1 MESQSNVTQRQ
12 PAEAEAE
19 LRKKLDEA
27 IKQRNVDYKLVFL
40 VTMSFE
46 TDDAGAKADSK
57 AFAAAMK
64 ELFGLI
70 DENIFEFV
78 FPMDMHADLHWVRTI
93 PDWIQKLKDSC
104 TGRKLLLL
112 HFAGH
117 GALNSLGELE
127 LQGNQSR
134 TPYKQALHWINLS
147 EFLLRPNRTELHG
160 EVDVTFFLDCCYS
173 GAFVAPVQ
181 LSDKTVEVL
190 AATDAGSLTTTR
202 SSHNITATFT
212 QRLIY
217 EMRSMAY
224 DEGKPIVTF
233 PEILKRMQ
241 NRKQDSPKSKPVY
254 RMLFGEVP
262 ILLPVKSLD
271 RPPPASTA
279 VPSDPLALESWRPQE
294 HSLALKVHIN
304 SSINDKSTRVIVQW
318 LHKLRGEFGMELVGV
333 NDTNSTTIVF
343 LTVPYTSLY
352 VLYRLE
358 LRGVCKLEVIHENLY
373 SRNLLSM
380 MMHS

>member
-1 MESQSNVTQRQ
+1 MESQSDITQRQ
-12 PAEAEAE
+12 PTEAEAE

-64 ELFGLI
+64 GLFGLI

-127 LQGNQSR
+127 LQGNQSHV
-134 TPYKQALHWINLS
+134 A
-147 EFLLRPNRTELHG
+147 
-160 EVDVTFFLDCCYS
+160 FFLDCRYS

-181 LSDKTVEVL
+181 LCDKTVEVL

-202 SSHNITATFT
+202 SSQNITATFT

-241 NRKQDSPKSKPVY
+241 HRKQDSSKSPPVY

-333 NDTNSTTIVF
+333 NDTNSATIIF

-373 SRNLLSM
+373 SRNLLSTM
-380 MMHS
+380 IHS

>member
-12 PAEAEAE
+12 PLEAEVE
-19 LRKKLDEA
+19 LRKKLEEA
-27 IKQRNVDYKLVFL
+27 IKQRNVHYKLVFL
-40 VTMSFE
+40 LTMSFE
-46 TDDAGAKADSK
+46 SDDTGAKADSK

-70 DENIFEFV
+70 NENIFEFV
-78 FPMDMHADLHWVRTI
+78 FQMDMHADLHWVRTI

-160 EVDVTFFLDCCYS
+160 E
-173 GAFVAPVQ
+173 
-181 LSDKTVEVL
+181 
-190 AATDAGSLTTTR
+190 
-202 SSHNITATFT
+202 
-212 QRLIY
+212 
-217 EMRSMAY
+217 
-224 DEGKPIVTF
+224 
-233 PEILKRMQ
+233 
-241 NRKQDSPKSKPVY
+241 NRKQDSSKSPPVY

-333 NDTNSTTIVF
+333 NDTNSATIIF

-373 SRNLLSM
+373 SQNLLSTM
-380 MMHS
+380 IHS